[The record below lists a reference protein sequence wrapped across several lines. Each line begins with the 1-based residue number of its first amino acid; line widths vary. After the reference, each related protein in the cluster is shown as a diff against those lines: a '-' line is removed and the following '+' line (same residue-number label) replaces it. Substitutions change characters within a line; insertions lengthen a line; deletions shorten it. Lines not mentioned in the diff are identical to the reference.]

1 MIWINLKFL
10 RLYSLL
16 LLAVYRYT
24 SVFRIHFYR
33 LFNASLF
40 KMSMAIVGVW
50 CFSLLMSFSLKY
62 IFGTSYSKNFCY
74 EGYSDYWLDS
84 VLFFIFLI
92 VLSYVIPS
100 VIVIVL
106 YKRIIDKLKE
116 LTKNLNK
123 NNQTP
128 VEKSLRYSKILAKLK
143 NNKINNTFKLVMTPV
158 VFVIS
163 NTNTSGQNPPPQ
175 NDELTMIENEPANQ
189 AKHTNH
195 KRSNFLNIRENKN
208 PKQKRFAQQMIL
220 INLITCIGSVFSTLT
235 NIQVNLSEKII

>member
-1 MIWINLKFL
+1 
-10 RLYSLL
+10 
-16 LLAVYRYT
+16 
-24 SVFRIHFYR
+24 
-33 LFNASLF
+33 
-40 KMSMAIVGVW
+40 
-50 CFSLLMSFSLKY
+50 
-62 IFGTSYSKNFCY
+62 
-74 EGYSDYWLDS
+74 
-84 VLFFIFLI
+84 
-92 VLSYVIPS
+92 